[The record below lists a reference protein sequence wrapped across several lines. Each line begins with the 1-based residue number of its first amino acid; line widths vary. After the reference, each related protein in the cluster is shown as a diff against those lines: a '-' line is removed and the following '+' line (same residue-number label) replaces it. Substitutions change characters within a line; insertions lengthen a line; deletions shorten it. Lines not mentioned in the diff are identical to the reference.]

1 MQRTSGAAVS
11 GVVIA
16 AVLAACAP
24 TTSSPGEQD
33 RPTDEATPGVVTS
46 TVTRA
51 QLGPGSTIV
60 VVTNVRDQGAPTS
73 GLATSLEVIT
83 PDGVRH
89 PVWSVDLDESGVDG
103 HPAGDVELADWRPE
117 LRTALLR
124 TNNHDGRERVVAYDV
139 TTGETHEA
147 VLPRRA
153 ISVGLDPRGTGI
165 LMTLYGRDPLART
178 AAQTWPGERT
188 RLPGTGGYPMT
199 SVDGRT
205 LVSPAGDLTGWTV
218 VDLATRRTR
227 TVVPT
232 GSCSPIRWIDD
243 DSVLTSC
250 YARDGNQL
258 RAVHLGGGSTV
269 LGPFHEVVPG
279 GTGIISDG
287 DTVRAGGTRW
297 YLSESRR
304 GVLTR
309 GSPQGVTRVRST
321 TGIVHLARTPD
332 GRLLL
337 ARSDNTLYEPAFRAV
352 LEVLDP
358 ETRTR
363 TVLVRLA
370 PGQAWRSVIGAT
382 EVRPW
387 NP

>member
-1 MQRTSGAAVS
+1 MVRIVGGAVS
-11 GVVIA
+11 GVVLA
-16 AVLAACAP
+16 AVLAACTP
-24 TTSSPGEQD
+24 TTASVPEKSRPSGE
-33 RPTDEATPGVVTS
+33 AMPGVVTS

-60 VVTNVRDQGAPTS
+60 VATNVRERGAPTS
-73 GLATSLEVIT
+73 GLATSLEVVT

-89 PVWSVDLDESGVDG
+89 PLWTVDLDEAGVDV
-103 HPAGDVELADWRPE
+103 DLADWRPE

-124 TNNHDGRERVVAYDV
+124 TTGDRGRDRAVAYDV
-139 TTGETHEA
+139 TTGA
-147 VLPRRA
+147 ARVVVLPRGA

-165 LMTLYGRDPLART
+165 LMTLYGRDPFART
-178 AAQTWPGERT
+178 VAQTWDGERT

-205 LVSPAGDLTGWTV
+205 LLSPAGDVSGWDV
-218 VDLATRRTR
+218 VDLATRRVETSV
-227 TVVPT
+227 TPP

-250 YARDGNQL
+250 YAHGGNQL
-258 RAVHLGGGSTV
+258 RAVHLGGGSRV
-269 LGPFHEVVPG
+269 LGPFHHVVAG
-279 GTGIISDG
+279 RTGIISDG

-309 GSPQGVTRVRST
+309 GSPQGVTLVQGT

-337 ARSDNTLYEPAFRAV
+337 ARSDNTLDEPSARAV

-358 ETRTR
+358 RTRTR

>member
-1 MQRTSGAAVS
+1 MRHLRVS
-11 GVVIA
+11 GT
-16 AVLAACAP
+16 VLAATALLTACTP
-24 TTSSPGEQD
+24 TTASVPEKP
-33 RPTDEATPGVVTS
+33 RPTGGAGAGVVTS

-60 VVTNVRDQGAPTS
+60 VVTNVRERGAPES
-73 GLATSLEVIT
+73 GLATSLEVVT

-89 PVWSVDLDESGVDG
+89 PVWSVDLDDG
-103 HPAGDVELADWRPE
+103 RLTGDVDLADWRPE

-124 TNNHDGRERVVAYDV
+124 TTGERGRDRVVAYDV
-139 TTGETHEA
+139 TTGETHE
-147 VLPRRA
+147 VTLPRRA
-153 ISVGLDPRGTGI
+153 ISAGLDPRGTGI
-165 LMTLYGRDPLART
+165 LMTLHGRDPLART
-178 AAQTWPGERT
+178 VAQTWAGERS

-205 LVSPAGDLTGWTV
+205 LVSPAGDLTGWAV
-218 VDLATRRTR
+218 VDLATRRAR
-227 TVVPT
+227 TVVPP

-258 RAVHLGGGSTV
+258 RAVHLDGGSTV
-269 LGPFHEVVPG
+269 LGRFHEVVPG
-279 GTGIISDG
+279 RTGIIGDS

-309 GSPQGVTRVRST
+309 GGVDGTARVPGT
-321 TGIVHLARTPD
+321 PGMVHLARTPD
-332 GRLLL
+332 DRLLL
-337 ARSDNTLYEPAFRAV
+337 VRGDTTLHAPSMRGV

-358 ETRTR
+358 ETGAR

-382 EVRPW
+382 EVRHW